1 MSVCV
6 GAAAENPETATSSPA
21 AHVQAPP
28 APETVGRN
36 RAQAESEYGTDVFCR
51 VILPVLFQSG
61 AGQGFSCAG
70 LRLLMLA
77 VMMTMAM
84 AMVGNGN
91 GVALLAHPNATLWA
105 ILRPPS
111 GSPGRLFRPL
121 VIVCSQEEAE
131 PGWHGSLVCS
141 LFVRF
146 PPPASWFHG
155 FTTDSGGGASELTV
169 ADSHMIFHLFPV

>member
-1 MSVCV
+1 MATTLVMAADGWPSAALCDPAHAVLRSCV
-6 GAAAENPETATSSPA
+6 VLSSSLCLSALGAAAENPETATPSPA

-84 AMVGNGN
+84 AMGRERKWGR
-91 GVALLAHPNATLWA
+91 LLAHPNATLWA
-105 ILRPPS
+105 ILRPRLGPEVAFS
-111 GSPGRLFRPL
+111 GRSSLCARRKRQ
-121 VIVCSQEEAE
+121 SQA
-131 PGWHGSLVCS
+131 
-141 LFVRF
+141 
-146 PPPASWFHG
+146 
-155 FTTDSGGGASELTV
+155 GAAV
-169 ADSHMIFHLFPV
+169 